1 MRLFKCRSIEGISVL
16 YKTIIFL
23 VIFYKKTNQKLV
35 ISINSNGDV
44 VLDLCFYF
52 LSWIVSRVL

>member
-1 MRLFKCRSIEGISVL
+1 MRLFKCRSIEGISIL
-16 YKTIIFL
+16 YKMIILL

-35 ISINSNGDV
+35 ISINSDGDV

>member
-1 MRLFKCRSIEGISVL
+1 MRLFKCRSIEGISIL
-16 YKTIIFL
+16 YKMKILL

-35 ISINSNGDV
+35 ISINSNGNV

>member
-1 MRLFKCRSIEGISVL
+1 MLLFRCKSIEGISVF
-16 YKTIIFL
+16 YKTIILL

-35 ISINSNGDV
+35 ISINSDGNV

>member
-1 MRLFKCRSIEGISVL
+1 MRLFKCKSIEGISVL
-16 YKTIIFL
+16 YKTIILL
-23 VIFYKKTNQKLV
+23 VIFYKKMNQKLV
-35 ISINSNGDV
+35 ISVNSNGDV

>member
-1 MRLFKCRSIEGISVL
+1 MLLFKCKSIEGISVF
-16 YKTIIFL
+16 YKTIILL

-35 ISINSNGDV
+35 ISINSDGNV
-44 VLDLCFYF
+44 ALDLCFYF

>member
-1 MRLFKCRSIEGISVL
+1 MRLFKCRSIEGISVF
-16 YKTIIFL
+16 YKMKNFL

-35 ISINSNGDV
+35 ISVNSDGNV
-44 VLDLCFYF
+44 VLDICFYL

>member
-1 MRLFKCRSIEGISVL
+1 MRLFKCRSIDGISIL
-16 YKTIIFL
+16 YKMKLFL
-23 VIFYKKTNQKLV
+23 VIFYKKMNQKLV

>member
-1 MRLFKCRSIEGISVL
+1 MRLFKCRSIEGISIL
-16 YKTIIFL
+16 YKMKLFL

-52 LSWIVSRVL
+52 LSWIVSCVL

>member
-1 MRLFKCRSIEGISVL
+1 MRLFKCRSIDGISIL
-16 YKTIIFL
+16 YKMKILL
-23 VIFYKKTNQKLV
+23 VIFYKKMNQKLV

>member
-1 MRLFKCRSIEGISVL
+1 MRLFRCRSIEGSSIL
-16 YKTIIFL
+16 YKMKILL

>member
-1 MRLFKCRSIEGISVL
+1 MFLFKCKSIEGISIL
-16 YKTIIFL
+16 YKTIILL

-35 ISINSNGDV
+35 ISVNSDGDV

-52 LSWIVSRVL
+52 LSGIVSRVL

>member
-16 YKTIIFL
+16 YKMKLLL

-52 LSWIVSRVL
+52 LSWIVSCVL

>member
-1 MRLFKCRSIEGISVL
+1 MRLFKCRSIEGISVF
-16 YKTIIFL
+16 YKMKLLL

-52 LSWIVSRVL
+52 LSWIVSCVL